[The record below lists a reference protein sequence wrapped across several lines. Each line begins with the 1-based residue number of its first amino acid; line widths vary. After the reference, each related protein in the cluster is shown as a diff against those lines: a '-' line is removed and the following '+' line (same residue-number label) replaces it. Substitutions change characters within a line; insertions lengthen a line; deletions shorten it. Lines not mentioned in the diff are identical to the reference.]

1 MDIRSRYG
9 TFRISRE
16 LIHQTPE
23 QVSDILAFMR
33 FVPTRTECLFRENSI
48 EYTGMSHIFPLL
60 QDGEMVPEYKLCIVH
75 QGDTLVNVSA
85 SPR

>member
-48 EYTGMSHIFPLL
+48 EYTGMSHIFPEIE
-60 QDGEMVPEYKLCIVH
+60 DFVITPEYKLCLVH
-75 QGDTLVNVSA
+75 QGNTLVNVSA